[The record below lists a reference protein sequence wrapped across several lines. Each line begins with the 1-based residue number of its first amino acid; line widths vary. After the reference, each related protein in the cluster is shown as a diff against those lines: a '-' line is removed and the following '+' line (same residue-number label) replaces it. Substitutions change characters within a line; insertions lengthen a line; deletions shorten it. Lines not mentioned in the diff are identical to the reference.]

1 MEIFQLGN
9 GNIEVIPSV
18 LFLRDEM
25 NGPLSLEDLLGNL
38 ARIPLVFNKK
48 KIQENGATFCFQMQ
62 R

>member
-1 MEIFQLGN
+1 MEIFQLGK

-25 NGPLSLEDLLGNL
+25 NGPLSLEDLFGNL